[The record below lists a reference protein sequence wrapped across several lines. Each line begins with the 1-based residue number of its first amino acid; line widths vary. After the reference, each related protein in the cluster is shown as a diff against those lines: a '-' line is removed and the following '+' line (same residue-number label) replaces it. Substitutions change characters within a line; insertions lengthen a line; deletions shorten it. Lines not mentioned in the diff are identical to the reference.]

1 MSIMLCS
8 KRLSAGAGWSM
19 LWAVV
24 ACEIENPL
32 PSQCEYMHLARSED
46 LSMLECHCVLAAVV
60 GWWVVWARACAAFS

>member
-1 MSIMLCS
+1 MGGCCVFERRSVLY
-8 KRLSAGAGWSM
+8 LT
-19 LWAVV
+19 V
-24 ACEIENPL
+24 EIENPL